1 MIKTIRHKGLRLFFE
16 EDNASKL
23 QPNHIKKIRSILTR
37 LEFAMS
43 LEDMNTPG
51 ARLHP
56 LSGDMKGYYAVKVSG
71 NWRIIFRY
79 EDKHVYDVDYL
90 DYH

>member
-1 MIKTIRHKGLRLFFE
+1 MIKSFQHKGLKLLY
-16 EDNASKL
+16 EDDNPSKL
-23 QPNHIKKIRSILTR
+23 LPIHVSRIRSILTR
-37 LEFAMS
+37 LEFATS
-43 LEDMNTPG
+43 LDDINIPRE
-51 ARLHP
+51 RLHP
-56 LSGDMKGYYAVKVSG
+56 IAGERKGFYSVKVSG